1 MDEEF
6 AHSSVPGVTIIEAG
20 EKARKEYGHKWGS
33 QCLSLN
39 AEQIHALTDG
49 KQLAIDIME
58 GEYVLF
64 VRAEELVL

>member
-33 QCLSLN
+33 QCLSFN
-39 AEQIHALTDG
+39 AEQIHALTAYCG
-49 KQLAIDIME
+49 GQRPL
-58 GEYVLF
+58 
-64 VRAEELVL
+64 VRS